1 MSDLSILVDRFPTAG
16 ILLLLVLG
24 ALGLPFPED
33 ATLILCGFLIQS
45 DVVRPVPVL
54 AAVYA
59 LLVAIDFGIFWAGR
73 KYGRAIVTHR
83 QFRRIISPERLA
95 ALEQKARKWGVLL
108 IVFGR
113 HVAGLRIQ
121 LVIAA
126 GVFRMPPLR
135 FLIAD
140 AVTIPVTM
148 TLMVGLGY
156 VGSNSLQILKKDV
169 SRVEHLAV
177 LLAIAGLVVFLFVRA
192 FRLRKP

>member
-1 MSDLSILVDRFPTAG
+1 LCWSWAFG
-16 ILLLLVLG
+16 F
-24 ALGLPFPED
+24 PFPED

-45 DVVRPVPVL
+45 DVLRPVPVL

-83 QFRRIISPERLA
+83 RFRRIIFPERLA

-148 TLMVGLGY
+148 AVMVGLGY
-156 VGSNSLQILKKDV
+156 VGSNSLQILKKDI

-177 LLAIAGLVVFLFVRA
+177 LLAIAGFVVYLFVRA

>member
-1 MSDLSILVDRFPTAG
+1 MSDLSILIDRFPTAG
-16 ILLLLVLG
+16 ILLLLILG

-108 IVFGR
+108 IFFGR
-113 HVAGLRIQ
+113 HVAGFRIQ

-148 TLMVGLGY
+148 AVMVGLGY
-156 VGSNSLQILKKDV
+156 VGSNSLRIVQKDI

-177 LLAIAGLVVFLFVRA
+177 LVAISGLVVYLFVRA
-192 FRLRKP
+192 FRLRK